1 MESRIKPSIDN
12 DNNYHYSCIRNIRRD
27 GKRHMKAA
35 NFLKPFLVSTAL
47 TIALAG
53 CGGTNE
59 KGSEREESATPKTEE
74 KQEVNVYTARHYE
87 VDDELYNKFT
97 EKSGIKVNVV
107 KGEAEELIERL
118 KREGES
124 TQADLFVTVDGG
136 VLANAKKNGVL
147 QPVTSDVIEANVPEN
162 LRDTDNQWIGLATR
176 ARIIAYAKDRVNP
189 DELST
194 YEDLTNEKWKGR
206 ILVRSST
213 SLYNQS
219 LLASF
224 IELNGEEKAE
234 EWSKGIVN
242 NFARQ
247 PDGGDRDQAKAVAAG
262 TGDVAIMNTYYVG
275 LLANSEDP
283 EEVKVA
289 DSIGVFFP
297 NQNTNGTHVNISGIG
312 LAKHSKNKENAIELI
327 EYLTSTEAQEFLSAQ
342 NFEFPVNPKAAKP
355 QLLESWGDFK
365 MQELNFDTLGEHNK
379 KAIEIFNK
387 TGWK

>member
-1 MESRIKPSIDN
+1 MNLSRLFKP
-12 DNNYHYSCIRNIRRD
+12 
-27 GKRHMKAA
+27 
-35 NFLKPFLVSTAL
+35 LLVSAAL
-47 TIALAG
+47 TIGLAG
-53 CGGTNE
+53 CGTDQSN
-59 KGSEREESATPKTEE
+59 KEEDKAASKPKTTEN
-74 KQEVNVYTARHYE
+74 QEVNIYTARHYE
-87 VDDELYNKFT
+87 VDDEIYKKFT
-97 EKSGIKVNVV
+97 EETGIKVNVV
-107 KGEAEELIERL
+107 KGEAEQLIERL

-136 VLANAKKNGVL
+136 VLANAKQNGVL
-147 QPVTSDVIEANVPEN
+147 QPVSSETINKNVPEN

-176 ARIIAYAKDRVNP
+176 ARIIAYAKDRVKP
-189 DELST
+189 EELST
-194 YEDLTNEKWKGR
+194 YEDLTNEKWKGKL
-206 ILVRSST
+206 LVRSST

-234 EWSKGIVN
+234 QWSKGIVN

-247 PDGGDRDQAKAVAAG
+247 PDGGDRDQAKAIAAG

-297 NQNTNGTHVNISGIG
+297 NQETNGTHVNISGIG
-312 LAKHSKNKENAIELI
+312 LTKHSKNKENAIKLI
-327 EYLTSTEAQEFLSAQ
+327 EYMTSVEAQEFLSAH
-342 NFEFPVNPKAAKP
+342 NYEFPVNPDAALP
-355 QLLESWGDFK
+355 ELLESWGEFK